1 MIIVVDSGSTKT
13 HLVVLNGREVVKD
26 CSLLGINPF
35 YQTENDIFRILQE
48 GLGNSY
54 SEKVSAVYH
63 YGAGC
68 SYPEKKLAVQKAWG
82 RLYQKASVFV
92 ESDMLGAAKSVLGDS
107 CGIACILGTGANSC
121 YYDGE
126 KIDANIPPLGFI
138 LGDEGSGAYLGKQL
152 VANCMKGIYRKEV
165 TKAFFSYCKCT
176 AQEIM
181 DKVYKQTLPNRYLAS
196 FVPFIA
202 ENIEL
207 NEMNDLVLQS
217 FKSFFERNVLLYKR
231 KSCSLGFVGGVARQ
245 FKNHLIKVAN
255 SNGFDSI
262 VVLGDPLEGLIS
274 YHKQHK

>member
-13 HLVVLNGREVVKD
+13 HLVVLKGKEVVLNR
-26 CSLLGINPF
+26 SLLGINPF

-48 GLGNSY
+48 GLCNSC
-54 SEKVSAVYH
+54 SEKVGAVYH

-68 SYPEKKLAVQKAWG
+68 SFPEKKQVVQNAWV
-82 RLYQKASVFV
+82 RLYPQASVFV

-107 CGIACILGTGANSC
+107 GGIACILGTGANSC
-121 YYDGE
+121 YYDG
-126 KIDANIPPLGFI
+126 KRIDTNIPPLGFI

-165 TKAFFSYCKCT
+165 TDAFFSYFKCT

-202 ENIEL
+202 KNIETS
-207 NEMNDLVLQS
+207 EMNDLVLQS
-217 FKSFFERNVLLYKR
+217 FKAFFERNVLLYNMN
-231 KSCSLGFVGGVARQ
+231 SCPLGFVGGVARQ

-255 SNGFDSI
+255 GYGFDSI
-262 VVLGDPLEGLIS
+262 MVLGDPLEGLIL
-274 YHKQHK
+274 YHQQHK